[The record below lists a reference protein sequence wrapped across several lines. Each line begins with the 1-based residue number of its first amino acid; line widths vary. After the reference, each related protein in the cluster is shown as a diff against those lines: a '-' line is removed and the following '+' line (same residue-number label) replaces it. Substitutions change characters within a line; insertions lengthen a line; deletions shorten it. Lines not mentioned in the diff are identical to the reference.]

1 MFRKFNREKIESV
14 SEYVKDYVKK
24 HPEVE
29 IIIGSDSQ
37 NWRFS
42 TVYAT
47 VIALYSPGHGAHC
60 VYNKWREKR
69 ERITSVRLINEVNA
83 SIDCAEKLVNDGA
96 PKATYIDIDVNS
108 SPKFKSSEV
117 YRSARGMVEG
127 MGYTVRDKDD
137 APLVTTM
144 ADFIV
149 KHFKY

>member
-1 MFRKFNREKIESV
+1 MFRKFNREKIASV
-14 SEYVKDYVKK
+14 SEYVKAYVNE
-24 HPEVE
+24 HPEIEV
-29 IIIGSDSQ
+29 IIGSDSQ
-37 NWRFS
+37 NRGFF

-60 VYNKWREKR
+60 IYNKWRDKR

-83 SIDCAEKLVNDGA
+83 SIDCAESLVNEGA

-108 SPKFKSSEV
+108 NPKFKSSEI

-127 MGYTVRDKDD
+127 MGYMVRDKDD

-144 ADFIV
+144 ADYIV
-149 KHFKY
+149 KH